1 MSDKNSVARR
11 PDEVMRDKFKAI
23 KLTYDFLREKVWL
36 PHGTTGVTLNHT
48 ILLDVVRL
56 YWEDLSRFKEFHQ
69 IKRAE
74 EPKQASFSLK
84 WIIKLRPVVFD
95 AKPNK
100 SATRDYLLLNEML
113 GLTVALQVLK
123 IPGTKISSDTYE
135 ATLYT
140 LRHGSFE
147 EDHFLLWCDLLWRLQ
162 SMKVPLQKPL

>member
-1 MSDKNSVARR
+1 LIDPRSVFRR

-23 KLTYDFLREKVWL
+23 KLTYDFLLEHIWL
-36 PHGTTGVTLNHT
+36 PQGLAGVTLNHT
-48 ILLDVVRL
+48 ILNDVVRL

-84 WIIKLRPVVFD
+84 WIIKLRPVVFSGIS
-95 AKPNK
+95 NK
-100 SATRDYLLLNEML
+100 SATRNCLLLNEVL

-123 IPGTKISSDTYE
+123 IPAKTISPETYE

-162 SMKVPLQKPL
+162 SMKVPLHKLL

>member
-1 MSDKNSVARR
+1 MSDGEGVLRR
-11 PDEVMRDKFKAI
+11 PDEVMRDKFTAI
-23 KLTYDFLREKVWL
+23 KLTYDFLREQIWL
-36 PHGTTGVTLNHT
+36 PHGLTGVSLNHT
-48 ILLDVVRL
+48 ILIDVVRL
-56 YWEDLSRFKEFHQ
+56 YWEDLSRFKEFHR

-84 WIIKLRPVVFD
+84 WIIKLRPVVFTGT
-95 AKPNK
+95 PNK
-100 SATRDYLLLNEML
+100 TAHRDYLLLNEML

-123 IPGTKISSDTYE
+123 IPGPRISPDTYE

>member
-1 MSDKNSVARR
+1 MSDGESIFRQS
-11 PDEVMRDKFKAI
+11 DEVMRDKFKAI
-23 KLTYDFLREKVWL
+23 KLTYDFLREQIWL
-36 PHGTTGVTLNHT
+36 PHGLTGLSLNHT
-48 ILLDVVRL
+48 ILIDVVRL
-56 YWEDLSRFKEFHQ
+56 YWEDLSRFKEFHR

-84 WIIKLRPVVFD
+84 WIIKLRPVVFLGT
-95 AKPNK
+95 PNK
-100 SATRDYLLLNEML
+100 AAHRDYLLLNEML

-123 IPGTKISSDTYE
+123 IPGPRISPDTFE

-162 SMKVPLQKPL
+162 SMKVPLQKAL